1 MNGLKKMS
9 FATVVLLCLAVCSV
23 HAQEKKEPKY
33 PESVPEPTMREV
45 SYGSHE
51 RHVMD
56 VWLADSKKPTP
67 LVFVIHGGGWMGGT
81 KERLKTFVDT
91 SALLDAGIS
100 VVAINYRLIPM
111 AGEVQPPVKV
121 PLNDAARALQFV
133 RTQAEEWNF
142 DKTRIGAAGGSAG
155 ACTALW
161 LALHDDLAEPNAS
174 DPVSRESTH
183 FNCLGLMFPQT
194 SLDPVQMK
202 AWIPNSKYGAHAF
215 GRKNFAE
222 FLTDRDEIL
231 PWIQEYSPY
240 GLLRSDAPPSCL
252 FYKAPPALGEE
263 QKDPTHSASF
273 GVKFQERC
281 HELGV
286 ECALVY
292 PGADVPYATPT
303 DYFIQTLKDNP

>member
-1 MNGLKKMS
+1 MN
-9 FATVVLLCLAVCSV
+9 FVAIALLCLAGLSV
-23 HAQEKKEPKY
+23 HAQEKKAPNY
-33 PESVPEPTMREV
+33 PSIVPEPTLREV
-45 SYGSHE
+45 SYGAHE

-111 AGEVQPPVKV
+111 ADGVEPPVKI
-121 PLNDAARALQFV
+121 PIYDAARALQFV

-174 DPVSRESTH
+174 DPVARESTH

-194 SLDPVQMK
+194 SLDPAQMK

-263 QKDPTHSASF
+263 QKDPTHSANF

-292 PGADVPYATPT
+292 PGVDPASYATPT